1 MSGRGGGRGGRGGG
15 RGGGASGRPQPPV
28 GHLNYN
34 DIIEISKQGTDVL
47 YPPMEMPD
55 TEYPNEREAK
65 IAKRY
70 NSMVSEMRF
79 TPYWLNAPTRASTDI
94 ERWSDRFKPKGSSSA
109 TALAALRD
117 VHKARQWDR
126 DLLPPSVFEAVLEKK
141 LKGKA
146 GTKNGARKA
155 SANIGALLEGDDDQL
170 PEENSEEENDDEEP
184 LEEEDEDDDGDNDY
198 EAEYFDNG
206 EEDDFDGLGGGG
218 GGGDDDGGIMD

>member
-34 DIIEISKQGTDVL
+34 DIIEHSKQGTDVL
-47 YPPMEMPD
+47 YPPTDTPE

-70 NSMVSEMRF
+70 NDMMRDMRF
-79 TPYWLNAPTRASTDI
+79 SPYWIEAPTRASTDI
-94 ERWSDRFKPKGSSSA
+94 ERWSDRFKPKPTSAA
-109 TALAALRD
+109 TATAALRS
-117 VHKARQWDR
+117 VHQARQWDR

-141 LKGKA
+141 PKGKA
-146 GTKNGARKA
+146 ASKGNRKGA
-155 SANIGALLEGDDDQL
+155 SAALGGLLEGDDDQVV
-170 PEENSEEENDDEEP
+170 EEDSEQEQDEEDM
-184 LEEEDEDDDGDNDY
+184 LEEDDEDDEGDNDY

-206 EEDDFDGLGGGG
+206 EEDDFDNLGGG